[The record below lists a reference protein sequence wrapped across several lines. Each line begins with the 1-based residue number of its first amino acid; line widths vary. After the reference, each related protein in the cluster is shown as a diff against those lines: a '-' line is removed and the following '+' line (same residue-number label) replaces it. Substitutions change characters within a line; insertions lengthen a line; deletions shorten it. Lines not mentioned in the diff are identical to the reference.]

1 MNETNMKCLLEDCR
15 ANEPSKQALAIMKLQ
30 ELEAFEAVPTLIELL
45 SSPEKNVRQRAVE
58 ALGWLG
64 NKDKKEVVGSALMT
78 MLDDSDDMI
87 RNEVVEAL
95 ARLEYAP
102 ALEKVKYLLRHDSD
116 WVVRASAAEALSDLA
131 EVGNPEVLAEL
142 KLALDDPIEPVR
154 SYAACSIGLVGTP
167 TPDLLNTLAM
177 YLSSEEY
184 LATKAEILAAR
195 YRLGVREDLLK
206 LLQLLN
212 NDDEHLTGILLTI
225 LEDLTERKV
234 PETLIEDLPS
244 VQKALIQVPRSFP
257 IFSNH
262 VEKIIAQLEG
272 IDIQTK
278 LLQ

>member
-1 MNETNMKCLLEDCR
+1 MNETTVKCLLEDCR
-15 ANEPSKQALAIMKLQ
+15 SNEPGKQALAIMKLQ
-30 ELEAFEAVPTLIELL
+30 DLEAFEAVPTLIELL
-45 SSPEKNVRQRAVE
+45 DSPEANVRERSVE

-64 NKDKKEVVGSALMT
+64 NKDKEVVGSALIT

-95 ARLEYAP
+95 ARLEYTP

-131 EVGNPEVLAEL
+131 EVGNSEVVAEL
-142 KLALDDPIEPVR
+142 ELALDDPVEPVR
-154 SYAACSIGLVGTP
+154 SYAACSIGLLGAP
-167 TPDLLNTLAM
+167 TPELLNTLQM

-212 NDDEHLTGILLTI
+212 NDDQHLTGILLTI

-234 PETLIEDLPS
+234 PETMIEDLPS
-244 VQKALIQVPRSFP
+244 VQNALIQVPRSFP

-262 VEKIIAQLEG
+262 VEKIIVQLES
-272 IDIQTK
+272 IDIQTL